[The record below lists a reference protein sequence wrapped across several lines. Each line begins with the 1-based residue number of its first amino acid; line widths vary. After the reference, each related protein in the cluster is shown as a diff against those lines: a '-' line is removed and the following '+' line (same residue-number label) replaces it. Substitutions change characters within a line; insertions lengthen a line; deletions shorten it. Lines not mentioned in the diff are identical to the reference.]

1 LIATPAAYLFG
12 IDRCRSGTVQLL
24 QRSLQKSKEVVHM
37 GLLEGKTAL
46 VTGGSTGIGLASAVR
61 LAAEGA
67 HVFITGRRK
76 TELDAAV
83 EVIGSAATAVIGDI
97 SNLTDLDRLY
107 ETIRSRGRGLDVLF
121 ANASI
126 AAFVPL
132 EQITEEHFDTLFGIN
147 VRGTLFTVQK
157 ALPLLND
164 GASVI
169 LNGSTNVDAGAEAF
183 GVYAATKAATRSFAR
198 TWANELKGRGIRV
211 NTITPGPTDTP
222 GLSGLAPDQEQAAGL
237 RQHLATQVPLGRLG
251 RPEEIAAA
259 VAFLA
264 SEQSSFIT
272 GSSLYVDGGLNQ
284 I

>member
-1 LIATPAAYLFG
+1 
-12 IDRCRSGTVQLL
+12 
-24 QRSLQKSKEVVHM
+24 M

-46 VTGGSTGIGLASAVR
+46 VTGGSTGIGLAAAVR

-76 TELDAAV
+76 AELDAAV
-83 EVIGSAATAVIGDI
+83 EAIGSATAVTGDI
-97 SNLTDLDRLY
+97 ADLADLDRLY
-107 ETIRSRGRGLDVLF
+107 EAVRDRGQGLDVLF
-121 ANASI
+121 ANASV
-126 AAFVPL
+126 AAFAPL

-169 LNGSTNVDAGAEAF
+169 LNGSTNVDAGDEAF
-183 GVYAATKAATRSFAR
+183 GVYAASKAATRSFAR

-211 NTITPGPTDTP
+211 NAVTPGPTDTP
-222 GLSGLAPDQEQAAGL
+222 GLSGLAPDPEQAAGL
-237 RQHLATQVPLGRLG
+237 RQALAAQVPLGRLG
-251 RPEEIAAA
+251 RPEEVAAA

-264 SEQSSFIT
+264 SDQSSFIT
-272 GSSLYVDGGLNQ
+272 GTSLYVDGGLNQ

>member
-1 LIATPAAYLFG
+1 
-12 IDRCRSGTVQLL
+12 V
-24 QRSLQKSKEVVHM
+24 

-46 VTGGSTGIGLASAVR
+46 VTGGGTGIGLASAVR

-67 HVFITGRRK
+67 HVFITGRRES
-76 TELDAAV
+76 ELDAAV
-83 EVIGSAATAVIGDI
+83 EVIGSATTAVVGDI
-97 SNLTDLDRLY
+97 SNPADLDRLY
-107 ETIRSRGRGLDVLF
+107 ETIRGRGQGLDVLF
-121 ANASI
+121 ANASV
-126 AAFVPL
+126 ATFATL
-132 EQITEEHFDTLFGIN
+132 EQVTEEHFDTIFGIN

-169 LNGSTNVDAGAEAF
+169 LNGSTNVDVGAEAF

-222 GLSGLAPDQEQAAGL
+222 GLSGLAPDPEQAEGL
-237 RQHLATQVPLGRLG
+237 KQHLATLVPLGRLG

>member
-1 LIATPAAYLFG
+1 
-12 IDRCRSGTVQLL
+12 
-24 QRSLQKSKEVVHM
+24 M

-83 EVIGSAATAVIGDI
+83 EVIGSAATAVTGDI
-97 SNLTDLDRLY
+97 SNLADLDRLY

-121 ANASI
+121 ANAAVAS
-126 AAFVPL
+126 VMPL
-132 EQITEEHFDTLFGIN
+132 DQVTEDHFDTLFGIN
-147 VRGTLFTVQK
+147 VRGMLFTVQK

-169 LNGSTNVDAGAEAF
+169 LNGSTNADAGDEGL
-183 GVYAATKAATRSFAR
+183 GVYAATKAATRSFSR
-198 TWANELKGRGIRV
+198 TWAAELRGRGIRV
-211 NTITPGPTDTP
+211 NTVTPGPTDTP
-222 GLSGLAPDQEQAAGL
+222 ALAALTPDPEGFQ
-237 RQHLATQVPLGRLG
+237 RQLATRVPLGRLG
-251 RPEEIAAA
+251 RPEEVAAA

-264 SEQSSFIT
+264 SGQSSFVT
-272 GSSLYVDGGLNQ
+272 GSSLSVDGGLNQ

>member
-1 LIATPAAYLFG
+1 
-12 IDRCRSGTVQLL
+12 
-24 QRSLQKSKEVVHM
+24 M

-46 VTGGSTGIGLASAVR
+46 VTGGSTGIGLAAAVR

-76 TELDAAV
+76 EELDAAV
-83 EVIGSAATAVIGDI
+83 ETIGSATAVTGDI
-97 SNLTDLDRLY
+97 ADLADLDRLY
-107 ETIRSRGRGLDVLF
+107 EAVRDRGQGLDVLF
-121 ANASI
+121 ANASV
-126 AAFVPL
+126 AAFASL

-169 LNGSTNVDAGAEAF
+169 LNGSTNVDGGDEAF
-183 GVYAATKAATRSFAR
+183 GVYAASKAATRSFAR

-211 NTITPGPTDTP
+211 NAVTPGPTDTP
-222 GLSGLAPDQEQAAGL
+222 GLSGLAPDPEQAAGL
-237 RQHLATQVPLGRLG
+237 RQALAAQVPLGRLG

-264 SEQSSFIT
+264 SDQSSFIT
-272 GSSLYVDGGLNQ
+272 GTSLYVDGGLNQ

>member
-1 LIATPAAYLFG
+1 
-12 IDRCRSGTVQLL
+12 
-24 QRSLQKSKEVVHM
+24 M

-46 VTGGSTGIGLASAVR
+46 VTGGGTGIGLASAVR
-61 LAAEGA
+61 LAAEGT

-83 EVIGSAATAVIGDI
+83 EAAGPAATAVIGDI
-97 SNLTDLDRLY
+97 SDPADLDRLY
-107 ETIRSRGRGLDVLF
+107 EAIRSRGRGLDVLF
-121 ANASI
+121 ANA
-126 AAFVPL
+126 AVAEFATL
-132 EQITEEHFDTLFGIN
+132 AQTTEEHFDTLFGIN

-169 LNGSTNVDAGAEAF
+169 LNGSTNVDTGAEAF
-183 GVYAATKAATRSFAR
+183 GVYAATKAAVRSFSR

-211 NTITPGPTDTP
+211 NTITPGPTETP
-222 GLSGLAPDQEQAAGL
+222 GLSGLASDAEQAAGL
-237 RQHLATQVPLGRLG
+237 KRQLAAHVPLGRLG

-272 GSSLYVDGGLNQ
+272 GSSLYADGGLNQ

>member
-1 LIATPAAYLFG
+1 
-12 IDRCRSGTVQLL
+12 V
-24 QRSLQKSKEVVHM
+24 

-46 VTGGSTGIGLASAVR
+46 VTGGGTGIGLASAVR

-67 HVFITGRRK
+67 HVFITGRRES
-76 TELDAAV
+76 ELDAAV
-83 EVIGSAATAVIGDI
+83 EVIGSAATAVVGDI
-97 SNLTDLDRLY
+97 SNPADLDRLY
-107 ETIRSRGRGLDVLF
+107 ETIRGRGQGLDVLF
-121 ANASI
+121 ANASV
-126 AAFVPL
+126 ATFATL
-132 EQITEEHFDTLFGIN
+132 EQVTEEHFDTIFGIN

-169 LNGSTNVDAGAEAF
+169 LNGSTNVDVGAEAF

-222 GLSGLAPDQEQAAGL
+222 GLSGLAPDPEQAEGL
-237 RQHLATQVPLGRLG
+237 KQHLTTLVPLGRLG

>member
-1 LIATPAAYLFG
+1 
-12 IDRCRSGTVQLL
+12 
-24 QRSLQKSKEVVHM
+24 M
-37 GLLEGKTAL
+37 GLGQGLGLLGGKTAL
-46 VTGGSTGIGLASAVR
+46 VTGGGTGIGLASAVR

-76 TELDAAV
+76 AELDAAV
-83 EVIGSAATAVIGDI
+83 ETIGASAATGVIGDI
-97 SNLTDLDRLY
+97 ADLADLDRLY
-107 ETIRSRGRGLDVLF
+107 EAIGSRGQGLDVLF
-121 ANASI
+121 ANASVGE
-126 AAFVPL
+126 FVTL
-132 EQITEEHFDTLFGIN
+132 DQVTEEHFDTLFGIN

-169 LNGSTNVDAGAEAF
+169 LNGSTAVDSGAEAF

-211 NTITPGPTDTP
+211 NAITPGPTDTP
-222 GLSGLAPDQEQAAGL
+222 GVSGLAPDEEQAADL
-237 RQHLATQVPLGRLG
+237 KRQLAAQVPLGRLA

-264 SEQSSFIT
+264 SGQSSFIT
-272 GSSLYVDGGLNQ
+272 GSSLYADGGLNQ

>member
-1 LIATPAAYLFG
+1 
-12 IDRCRSGTVQLL
+12 
-24 QRSLQKSKEVVHM
+24 M

-46 VTGGSTGIGLASAVR
+46 VTGGSAGIGLASAVR

-67 HVFITGRRK
+67 HVFITGRRES
-76 TELDAAV
+76 ELDAAV
-83 EVIGSAATAVIGDI
+83 EEIGPAATAVTGDI
-97 SNLTDLDRLY
+97 ADPADLDRLY
-107 ETIRSRGRGLDVLF
+107 ETIRSRGQGLDVLF
-121 ANASI
+121 ANASV
-126 AAFVPL
+126 AEFAPL
-132 EQITEEHFDTLFGIN
+132 EKVTEEHFDTLFNIN
-147 VRGTLFTVQK
+147 VRGTMFTVQK
-157 ALPLLND
+157 ALPVLND

-169 LNGSTNVDAGAEAF
+169 LNGSTNVDVGDEAF

-211 NTITPGPTDTP
+211 NTVTPGPTDTP
-222 GLSGLAPDQEQAAGL
+222 GLSGLAPDPEQAAGL

-264 SEQSSFIT
+264 SDQSSFIT

>member
-1 LIATPAAYLFG
+1 
-12 IDRCRSGTVQLL
+12 
-24 QRSLQKSKEVVHM
+24 M
-37 GLLEGKTAL
+37 
-46 VTGGSTGIGLASAVR
+46 GLASAVR

-67 HVFITGRRK
+67 HVFITGRRS
-76 TELDAAV
+76 TELDEAV
-83 EVIGSAATAVIGDI
+83 EAIGSAAAAVTGDI
-97 SNLTDLDRLY
+97 SNPADLDRLY
-107 ETIRSRGRGLDVLF
+107 ETIRSRGQGLDVLF
-121 ANASI
+121 ANASV
-126 AAFVPL
+126 AELGTL
-132 EQITEEHFDTLFGIN
+132 EEVTEEHFDTLFGIN
-147 VRGTLFTVQK
+147 VRGTVFTVKK

-169 LNGSTNVDAGAEAF
+169 LNGSTNVDVGDEAL

-211 NTITPGPTDTP
+211 NTVTPGPTDTP
-222 GLSGLAPDQEQAAGL
+222 ALSALTPDPERFQRQLAA
-237 RQHLATQVPLGRLG
+237 RVPLGRLG
-251 RPEEIAAA
+251 RPEEVAAA

>member
-1 LIATPAAYLFG
+1 
-12 IDRCRSGTVQLL
+12 
-24 QRSLQKSKEVVHM
+24 M

-46 VTGGSTGIGLASAVR
+46 VTGGSSGIGLASAVR

-67 HVFITGRRK
+67 HVFITGRRS
-76 TELDAAV
+76 TELDEAV
-83 EVIGSAATAVIGDI
+83 EAIGSAAAAVTGDI
-97 SNLTDLDRLY
+97 SNPADLDRLY
-107 ETIRSRGRGLDVLF
+107 ETIRCRGQGLDVLF
-121 ANASI
+121 ANASV
-126 AAFVPL
+126 AELGTL
-132 EQITEEHFDTLFGIN
+132 EEVTEEHFDTLFGIN
-147 VRGTLFTVQK
+147 VRGTVFTVKK

-164 GASVI
+164 SASVI
-169 LNGSTNVDAGAEAF
+169 LNGSTNVDVGDEAL

-211 NTITPGPTDTP
+211 NTVTPGPTDTP
-222 GLSGLAPDQEQAAGL
+222 ALSALTPDPERFQRQLAA
-237 RQHLATQVPLGRLG
+237 RVPLGRLG
-251 RPEEIAAA
+251 RPEEVAAA